1 MGLDQRKKSIDEFLT
16 FEIADLAK
24 RHVTA
29 EVIVAIRVTAGTSE
43 GTFAGDLD
51 RQGRTITAK
60 DSSPCGDNAFHLPD
74 YNKGYWQKWNARVVD
89 DQESRMIIVR
99 GLSAEPEAH
108 P

>member
-1 MGLDQRKKSIDEFLT
+1 MRIDERKKPIDEFLT
-16 FEIADLAK
+16 FEVADLAE
-24 RHVTA
+24 RYFAA

-74 YNKGYWQKWNARVVD
+74 YNKGHRQKWNARGVD
-89 DQESRMIIVR
+89 DEEMRATSARAV
-99 GLSAEPEAH
+99 SAEPEAH
-108 P
+108 L